1 MEFWIHNDTPIGPLL
16 LAGGQTGLRLLS
28 FAASR
33 RAQKP
38 NPGWQEKRS
47 SFTDVIQ
54 QLDEYFCGKRR
65 EFEVPLALD
74 GTEFQL
80 RVWNRLLQ
88 IPYGETLAYG
98 QLAREIG
105 APRAARAVGL
115 ANGANPIPI
124 IVPCHRVIGS
134 NGSPTGFG
142 GGLPL
147 KNRLLAL
154 ESAQR
159 PLLFTGEPS

>member
-16 LAGGQTGLRLLS
+16 LAGDQTGLRLLS

-38 NPGWQEKRS
+38 NPGWREKRS

-65 EFEVPLALD
+65 EFDVRLALD

-134 NGSPTGFG
+134 NGSLTGFG

-147 KNRLLAL
+147 KNKLLAL
-154 ESAQR
+154 ESTQR